1 MTTLY
6 QAIMLILDVIWFLM
20 IAHIIMSWLINF
32 QVLNLRQP
40 LIAQL
45 WDGLNRI
52 LEPLYGP
59 IRRLLPN
66 TGGLDLAPLVVF
78 IGIIILASI
87 RAASDDVAT
96 GVFDTLIFGG
106 LGFVIFTISWFVLD
120 VLTPGK
126 LGDILA
132 EDRFHPAVIVSATVN
147 VVVGTIIAFSIY

>member
-40 LIAQL
+40 LVAQL

-52 LEPLYGP
+52 LEPIYGP

-66 TGGLDLAPLVVF
+66 VGGLDLAPLVVF
-78 IGIIILASI
+78 IGIIILRQAL
-87 RAASDDVAT
+87 ANNA
-96 GVFDTLIFGG
+96 GFF
-106 LGFVIFTISWFVLD
+106 LG
-120 VLTPGK
+120 
-126 LGDILA
+126 
-132 EDRFHPAVIVSATVN
+132 
-147 VVVGTIIAFSIY
+147 

>member
-40 LIAQL
+40 LVAQL

-78 IGIIILASI
+78 IGIIILRQAL
-87 RAASDDVAT
+87 ANNA
-96 GVFDTLIFGG
+96 
-106 LGFVIFTISWFVLD
+106 GFFLS
-120 VLTPGK
+120 
-126 LGDILA
+126 
-132 EDRFHPAVIVSATVN
+132 
-147 VVVGTIIAFSIY
+147 

>member
-78 IGIIILASI
+78 IGIIILRQA
-87 RAASDDVAT
+87 
-96 GVFDTLIFGG
+96 
-106 LGFVIFTISWFVLD
+106 
-120 VLTPGK
+120 
-126 LGDILA
+126 LA
-132 EDRFHPAVIVSATVN
+132 NNAGMFM
-147 VVVGTIIAFSIY
+147 GY